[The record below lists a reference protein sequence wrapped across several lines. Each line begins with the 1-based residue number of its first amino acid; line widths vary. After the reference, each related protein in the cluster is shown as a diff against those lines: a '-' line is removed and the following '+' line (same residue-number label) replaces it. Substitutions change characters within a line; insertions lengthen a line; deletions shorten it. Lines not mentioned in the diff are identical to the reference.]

1 MAEEQKHCSP
11 ESHPCSDGAAATA
24 QPAVSSPKTAEVAR
38 ESAEPED
45 YNSKCVFC
53 RIAARQEP
61 GTELLYCENEDLVC
75 FKDIKPAAPHHYLVV
90 PKKHIGNCRD
100 LKKEQIELVENMV
113 TAGKTILEKNN
124 FTDFK
129 NARMGFH
136 VPPFCSISHLHLHV
150 LAPVDQFGFF
160 SKWVYRANSYWFITF
175 CLIQNVIWL

>member
-1 MAEEQKHCSP
+1 MADEQARCSAESDPRVKAAAMAEPS
-11 ESHPCSDGAAATA
+11 
-24 QPAVSSPKTAEVAR
+24 VSSSDTSEVAPK
-38 ESAEPED
+38 SPAPED

-53 RIAARQEP
+53 RIARRQEP

-90 PKKHIGNCRD
+90 PKKHVGTCKD

-113 TAGKTILEKNN
+113 TVGKTILEKNN

-129 NARMGFH
+129 NVRMGFH

-160 SKWVYRANSYWFITF
+160 SRLVYRMNSYWFITADY
-175 CLIQNVIWL
+175 LIEKLRT